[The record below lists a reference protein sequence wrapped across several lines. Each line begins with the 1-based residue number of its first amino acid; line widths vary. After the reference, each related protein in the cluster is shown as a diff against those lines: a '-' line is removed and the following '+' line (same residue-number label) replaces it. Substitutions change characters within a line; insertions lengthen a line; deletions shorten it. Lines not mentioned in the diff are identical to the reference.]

1 METSSDYAL
10 FPFIDISMIYLF
22 LSLTCY
28 NTFKSSFSS
37 YLSFPQSKHG
47 SSKASS
53 NLEKPQNFDSSTEE
67 ASFENKEDCVVVC
80 REDVEKVMGNL
91 GIFCSKES
99 EELNRSFG
107 SDELPRLFEEEEPS
121 LEELKGAFDVFDVNR
136 DGFIDAHELQRVV
149 CVLGLKEGLKIE
161 NCNKMI
167 NKFDVNRDG
176 RIDFQEFVKLME
188 ITFF

>member
-1 METSSDYAL
+1 METSSTNSDYTL
-10 FPFIDISMIYLF
+10 FPFIDISMIFLF
-22 LSLTCY
+22 LSLKCY
-28 NTFKSSFSS
+28 NTFKSSFSG
-37 YLSFPQSKHG
+37 YLSFPHSKHG

-53 NLEKPQNFDSSTEE
+53 NLEKPQNFDCSTEE
-67 ASFENKEDCVVVC
+67 ASFDDEEDCVVVC

-99 EELNRSFG
+99 
-107 SDELPRLFEEEEPS
+107 DELCRLFEEEEPS
-121 LEELKGAFDVFDVNR
+121 LEELKEAFDVFDVNK
-136 DGFIDAHELQRVV
+136 DGFIDAQELQRVV

-167 NKFDVNRDG
+167 NKFDVNSDG

>member
-1 METSSDYAL
+1 
-10 FPFIDISMIYLF
+10 MILLF

-28 NTFKSSFSS
+28 NSFKSFFSS
-37 YLSFPQSKHG
+37 YSSFPQSKYG

-53 NLEKPQNFDSSTEE
+53 NLEKPQNYDCSTKE
-67 ASFENKEDCVVVC
+67 ASFNKKEDCVVVC

-99 EELNRSFG
+99 EELNKSFG
-107 SDELPRLFEEEEPS
+107 SDELSRVFEEEEPS
-121 LEELKGAFDVFDVNR
+121 LEELKEAFDVLDVNK
-136 DGFIDAHELQRVV
+136 DGCIDAQALQTVL

-167 NKFDVNRDG
+167 NN
-176 RIDFQEFVKLME
+176 LM
-188 ITFF
+188 